1 MKEFGSFIWNRSTH
15 DYSRNQGQTPKA
27 SANRSPVLTSVSN
40 MPIMKLSYTC
50 PAWTQDRLGARGQ
63 GVTQGNGR
71 IPLLAH
77 MVMMK
82 MMMMKLFCMQG
93 RGLCYK
99 HSLRF
104 PLMQPLP
111 PSVCNLQTLHGFSQ
125 LGFAL
130 QGVCSF
136 SSANPPCCTV
146 WSGYS

>member
-15 DYSRNQGQTPKA
+15 DYSRNHRQTPKA

-40 MPIMKLSYTC
+40 MPIVELSYTC
-50 PAWTQDRLGARGQ
+50 PAWTQDSLGAGGQ
-63 GVTQGNGR
+63 GVTHGNGR
-71 IPLLAH
+71 LPLLAH
-77 MVMMK
+77 MVMME

-99 HSLRF
+99 HSLGF

-130 QGVCSF
+130 RGVRSF
-136 SSANPPCCTV
+136 SSANPPCCSE